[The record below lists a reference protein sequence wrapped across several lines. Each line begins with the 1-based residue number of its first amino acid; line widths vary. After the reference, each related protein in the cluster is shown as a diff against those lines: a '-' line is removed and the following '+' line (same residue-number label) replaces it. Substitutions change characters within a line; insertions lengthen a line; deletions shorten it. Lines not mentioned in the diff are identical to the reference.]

1 MKINILCLSAFVC
14 AIGMN
19 LSIAQTKTIAYQELP
34 DALGNA
40 SGSGIFLGATMTAS
54 EMTVSFSGPSDRWIA
69 LGFGSFMDPTDVLM
83 YSGGKSGATHAVDWF
98 DYYNSAS
105 NATGVNKDATQ
116 NWTITSNT
124 VTSGLRTVSAT
135 RSLNTGDV
143 NDVTLLYS
151 AASLSVVWARG
162 GTASYTIANH
172 GSSNRAAGIV
182 LPWTLADATNPTLA
196 ASSALSPADNATGV
210 LVGTNVTATF
220 SENVQFGTG
229 LIRLYESTGTL
240 VESFDVTSSTN
251 VTVSGATVTINP
263 SANLA
268 NSTSYYCTIDNG
280 AIVDLASNPY
290 AGFSDNSTWNFTT
303 EVNSASTLELGEMN
317 YVQVKDKHVMIILD
331 GTSDFSVQIFDA
343 QGKLVSNTKNQKTI
357 DLSKENNGVYLM
369 TILFGQENVQTRF
382 LLD

>member
-1 MKINILCLSAFVC
+1 MKLNILCLSAFLC
-14 AIGMN
+14 AVGMD

-40 SGSGIFLGATMTAS
+40 TGSGVFLGAAMTS
-54 EMTVSFSGPSDRWIA
+54 TDITVTFTGPSDRWIA
-69 LGFGSFMDPTDVLM
+69 LGFGSFMAPTDVLM
-83 YSGGKSGATHAVDWF
+83 YSGGKTGATHAVDWF
-98 DYYNSAS
+98 DYYNNST

-124 VTSGLRTVSAT
+124 VTSGQRTVVAT
-135 RSLNTGDV
+135 RALNTADA
-143 NDVTLLYS
+143 NDVALLYS
-151 AASLSVVWARG
+151 AANLNVVWARG
-162 GTASYTIANH
+162 ASASYTIAYH
-172 GSSNRAAGIV
+172 GSANRSAGI
-182 LPWTLADATNPTLA
+182 LPWALPDATNPTLA
-196 ASSALSPADNATGV
+196 TSSALSPADNATGV
-210 LVGTNVTATF
+210 VIGTNITATF
-220 SENVQFGTG
+220 SENVQLGTG

-251 VTVSGATVTINP
+251 VTVSGATVTIHP

-268 NSTSYYCTIDNG
+268 YSTSYYCTVDNG

-317 YVQVKDKHVMIILD
+317 YVQVKDKLVMIMLD

-369 TILFGQENVQTRF
+369 NIVFEQQTVQTRF

>member
-1 MKINILCLSAFVC
+1 MKINFLCLSTFVC
-14 AIGMN
+14 AVGMN

-40 SGSGIFLGATMTAS
+40 SGSGLFLGAAMTS
-54 EMTVSFSGPSDRWIA
+54 TDITVTFTGPSDRWIA

-105 NATGVNKDATQ
+105 NATGVNKDGTQ

-124 VTSGLRTVSAT
+124 VTSGQRTVVAT

-151 AASLSVVWARG
+151 AANLRVVWARG

-182 LPWTLADATNPTLA
+182 LPWTLPDATNPSLA

-210 LVGTNVTATF
+210 LVSTNVTATF

-240 VESFDVTSSTN
+240 AESFDVTSSTAISI
-251 VTVSGATVTINP
+251 SGATVTINP
-263 SANLA
+263 TANLA
-268 NSTSYYCTIDNG
+268 YSTSYYCTIDNG

-303 EVNSASTLELGEMN
+303 EANSASTLELGEMN
-317 YVQVKDKHVMIILD
+317 YVQVKDKHVMIMLD
-331 GTSDFSVQIFDA
+331 GSSDFSVNIFDS
-343 QGKLVSNTKNQKTI
+343 QGKLVSNTKNQKMI
-357 DLSKENNGVYLM
+357 DLSKEDNGVYLM
-369 TILFGQENVQTRF
+369 NIVFGQQTVQTRF

>member
-1 MKINILCLSAFVC
+1 MKIKILCLSAFVC
-14 AIGMN
+14 AVGMN

-40 SGSGIFLGATMTAS
+40 SGSGIFLGATMTNS
-54 EMTVSFSGPSDRWIA
+54 DITVTFTGPSDRWIA
-69 LGFGSFMDPTDVLM
+69 LGFGSFMAPTDVLM
-83 YSGGKSGATHAVDWF
+83 YSGGKTGATHAVDWF
-98 DYYNSAS
+98 DYYNNST

-124 VTSGLRTVSAT
+124 VTSGQRTVVAT
-135 RSLNTGDV
+135 RALNTADA
-143 NDVTLLYS
+143 NDVALLYS
-151 AASLSVVWARG
+151 AANLNVVWARG
-162 GTASYTIANH
+162 ASASYTIAYH
-172 GSSNRAAGIV
+172 GSANRSAGI
-182 LPWTLADATNPTLA
+182 LPWALPDATNPTLA
-196 ASSALSPADNATGV
+196 TSSALSPADNATGV
-210 LVGTNVTATF
+210 VIGTNITATF
-220 SENVQFGTG
+220 SENVQLGTG

-268 NSTSYYCTIDNG
+268 YSTSYYCTVDNG

-317 YVQVKDKHVMIILD
+317 YVQVKDKHVMIMLD

-369 TILFGQENVQTRF
+369 NIVFGQQTVQTRF

>member
-1 MKINILCLSAFVC
+1 MKIKILCLSAFVC
-14 AIGMN
+14 ALGMN

-34 DALGNA
+34 DALGNT
-40 SGSGIFLGATMTAS
+40 SGSGIFLGATMTNS
-54 EMTVSFSGPSDRWIA
+54 DITVTFTGPSDRWIS

-83 YSGGKSGATHAVDWF
+83 YSGGKTGATHAVDWF

-105 NATGVNKDATQ
+105 NATGVNKDGTQ

-124 VTSGLRTVSAT
+124 VTSGQRTVVAT
-135 RSLNTGDV
+135 RVLNTADV

-151 AASLSVVWARG
+151 AANLNVVWARG
-162 GTASYTIANH
+162 GTASYTITYH
-172 GSSNRAAGIV
+172 GASNRAAGIV
-182 LPWTLADATNPTLA
+182 LPWTLPDATNPTLA
-196 ASSALSPADNATGV
+196 VSSALSPADNATGIA
-210 LVGTNVTATF
+210 LSTNLTSTF
-220 SENVQFGTG
+220 SENVQLGTG
-229 LIRLYESTGTL
+229 LIRLYESAGTL

-263 SANLA
+263 TANLSF
-268 NSTSYYCTIDNG
+268 STSYYCTIDNG

-303 EVNSASTLELGEMN
+303 EVNSASTLELGETN
-317 YVQVKDKHVMIILD
+317 YVQIKDKHIFIHLD
-331 GTSDFSVQIFDA
+331 GSSDFSVQIFDA
-343 QGKLVSNTKNQKTI
+343 QGKLVSDTKNQKMI

-369 TILFGQENVQTRF
+369 TILLGQENVQTRF

>member
-14 AIGMN
+14 ALGMN

-40 SGSGIFLGATMTAS
+40 SGSGVFLGAAMTAS
-54 EMTVSFSGPSDRWIA
+54 DITITFTGPSDRWIA

-83 YSGGKSGATHAVDWF
+83 YSGGKTGATHAVDWF
-98 DYYNSAS
+98 DYYN
-105 NATGVNKDATQ
+105 NATNAAGVNKDATQ

-124 VTSGLRTVSAT
+124 VTSGQRTVVAT
-135 RSLNTGDV
+135 RVLNTADA
-143 NDVTLLYS
+143 NDVALLYS
-151 AASLSVVWARG
+151 AANLKVVWARG
-162 GTASYTIANH
+162 ASASYTIAYH
-172 GSSNRAAGIV
+172 GSANRAAGIV
-182 LPWTLADATNPTLA
+182 LPWTLPDATNPTLA
-196 ASSALSPADNATGV
+196 ASSALSPADNASGV
-210 LVGTNVTATF
+210 VIGTNITATF
-220 SENVQFGTG
+220 SENVQLGTG

-240 VESFDVTSSTN
+240 SESFDVTSSSAIS
-251 VTVSGATVTINP
+251 VSGATVTINP

-268 NSTSYYCTIDNG
+268 YSTPYYCTIDNG

-303 EVNSASTLELGEMN
+303 EANSASTLELGELN
-317 YVQVKDKHVMIILD
+317 YVQVKDKHVIINLD
-331 GTSDFSVQIFDA
+331 GSSDFSVQIFDA

-369 TILFGQENVQTRF
+369 TILVGQESVQTRF